1 MKFLNLKKK
10 PKESKPVQPEVDRPI
25 ALVVDDDEEFTRFLK
40 VILEKLGLK
49 MISVKTAEEF
59 INKIKTIKPSICLID
74 LNLNGLT
81 AGFALVQSIRSK
93 FGNHLPLFVISGK
106 SDQSAIAHA
115 LERGATDYI
124 VKPIDKEVLGTKI
137 SRYVESPEIIEKD
150 FEFIRAPINGVP
162 TDTIL
167 DMSVES
173 IDELGIKLKSKH
185 LLSKG
190 TIVYM
195 QGPLIEDIFKTKSRQ
210 IFTIISTWVHP
221 DNKTCGAYA
230 EFNTDNEEVSGKVR
244 EWIVVQKN

>member
-1 MKFLNLKKK
+1 MSFLKTRKKNQEIK
-10 PKESKPVQPEVDRPI
+10 KTEPDVDRPI
-25 ALVVDDDEEFTRFLK
+25 ALAVDDDEEFTHFLSI
-40 VILEKLGLK
+40 ILDKLGIK

-59 INKIKTIKPSICLID
+59 INKIKIIKPSICLID

-93 FGNHLPLFVISGK
+93 FGHHLPLFVISGK

-124 VKPIDKEVLGTKI
+124 IKPIDKEVLGTKI
-137 SRYVESPEIIEKD
+137 SRYIESPEIIDKE

-162 TDTIL
+162 TETIVE
-167 DMSVES
+167 MTIES

-195 QGPLIEDIFKTKSRQ
+195 QGPLMEEIFKTKAKQ

-221 DNKTCGAYA
+221 DNRTCGAYA
-230 EFNTDNEEVSGKVR
+230 EFNSGNDEIGSKVR
-244 EWIVVQKN
+244 EWIVTQKK

>member
-1 MKFLNLKKK
+1 MNFLKLKKK
-10 PKESKPVQPEVDRPI
+10 KQESKPNQPEIDRPI
-25 ALVVDDDEEFTRFLK
+25 ALVVDDDEEFTRFLN
-40 VILEKLGLK
+40 VILDKLGIK

-93 FGNHLPLFVISGK
+93 FGNHLPLFVVSGK

-137 SRYVESPEIIEKD
+137 SRYVESPEIIEKE
-150 FEFIRAPINGVP
+150 FEFIRAPISGVP
-162 TDTIL
+162 TDTIV
-167 DMSVES
+167 DMTIES
-173 IDELGIKLKSKH
+173 IDELGIKLKSRH

-195 QGPLIEDIFKTKSRQ
+195 QGPVIEDIFKSKNRQ
-210 IFTIISTWVHP
+210 IFTIISTWVHA

-230 EFNTDNEEVSGKVR
+230 EFNADNEATAGKVR
-244 EWIVVQKN
+244 EWIVVQKS